1 MPFAPPVQLRP
12 LAGVQ
17 PGDRTVNDVGWENR
31 LRVQGFREEI
41 PVIWL
46 ISPALLAS
54 SPTWDMFQMGIP
66 TTREGTMDT
75 VREYEVKLDARN
87 RLTIRDAGYEHYHVQ
102 ELEDGTVVL
111 KPRVLVSPTLL
122 TAETLRKA
130 EAERD
135 IEEFETAEELFQD
148 LES

>member
-1 MPFAPPVQLRP
+1 M
-12 LAGVQ
+12 G
-17 PGDRTVNDVGWENR
+17 TVK
-31 LRVQGFREEI
+31 
-41 PVIWL
+41 
-46 ISPALLAS
+46 
-54 SPTWDMFQMGIP
+54 
-66 TTREGTMDT
+66 
-75 VREYEVKLDARN
+75 EYDAKLDARN

-130 EAERD
+130 EAGRD
-135 IEEFETAEELFQD
+135 LKEFETAEELFQD